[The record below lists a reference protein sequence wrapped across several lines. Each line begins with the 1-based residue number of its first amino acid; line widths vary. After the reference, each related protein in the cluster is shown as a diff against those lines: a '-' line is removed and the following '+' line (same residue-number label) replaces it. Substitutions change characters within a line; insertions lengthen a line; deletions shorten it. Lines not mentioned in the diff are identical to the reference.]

1 MDEGRLHKI
10 AVEEM
15 CTERRMNGGGSK
27 WLLGCWTE
35 AHPRTSAYCRTILTM
50 NQTGASTCAEGT
62 KHISSTKRTNTKPA
76 GLAWKKRSPHQGRKK
91 RTPQQ
96 RARAPGAQKGAR
108 LYKPQELKYRP
119 KAKTCDYRLVPQS
132 IVVGSCKQRRQHFD
146 RSWNTTSNR
155 NTQTGMIFRQY
166 TEPII

>member
-1 MDEGRLHKI
+1 MLPNNMMDEGRLHKI

-91 RTPQQ
+91 RTPQV
-96 RARAPGAQKGAR
+96 RKKRAPLACKERAPQAR
-108 LYKPQELKYRP
+108 RERAGRQ
-119 KAKTCDYRLVPQS
+119 A
-132 IVVGSCKQRRQHFD
+132 RRK
-146 RSWNTTSNR
+146 RAPTIGT
-155 NTQTGMIFRQY
+155 
-166 TEPII
+166 